1 MILICLDEMSIDVHR
16 CPSWLGNLTN
26 LMQSALKQS
35 EDLEVNVAHQDANQ
49 AWPALVA
56 KAFGADF
63 HNIAWSGAG
72 VVWNAGAGCS
82 ADVPFHDLYSRM
94 LGSSPTLDEIDEIQH
109 QIRIIRNQYI
119 II

>member
-1 MILICLDEMSIDVHR
+1 M
-16 CPSWLGNLTN
+16 
-26 LMQSALKQS
+26 
-35 EDLEVNVAHQDANQ
+35 NVAHQDANQ

-82 ADVPFHDLYSRM
+82 ADAPFHDLYSRM
-94 LGSSPTLDEIDEIQH
+94 LGSSPTLDEIDEMQH
-109 QIRIIRNQYI
+109 QIRIIRNQYCI
-119 II
+119 NLLINQTNMIT

>member
-1 MILICLDEMSIDVHR
+1 
-16 CPSWLGNLTN
+16 
-26 LMQSALKQS
+26 MQSALKQS

-82 ADVPFHDLYSRM
+82 ADVPFHDLYFPNV
-94 LGSSPTLDEIDEIQH
+94 GEFADTWWNWWNPTP
-109 QIRIIRNQYI
+109 NQNNQKSI
-119 II
+119 